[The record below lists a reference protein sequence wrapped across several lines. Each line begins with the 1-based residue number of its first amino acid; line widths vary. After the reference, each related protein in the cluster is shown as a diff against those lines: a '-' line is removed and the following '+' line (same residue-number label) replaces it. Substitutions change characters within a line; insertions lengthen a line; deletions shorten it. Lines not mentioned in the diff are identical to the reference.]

1 MIKYIQDLLEMI
13 ELGLLLY
20 GDEIHEEKFDII
32 NRVGHIYVWQEL
44 EELRN
49 KNEPMS

>member
-1 MIKYIQDLLEMI
+1 MIKHIQDLLAMI
-13 ELGLLLY
+13 ELGLLY
-20 GDEIHEEKFDII
+20 GDEIHEGKFDII

-44 EELRN
+44 QELRK